1 MKPSIKSGSPGTTK
15 SSSSKQSRRAAL
27 FSAWFMA
34 SAALISIGQ
43 SGQGSLGT
51 QVLTATQT
59 RTAPAA
65 TADPVLKAM
74 GDELDRSIS
83 ELKLNDLDKPYFIQ
97 YVVYDDEDF
106 TASSTFGALSRSSQT
121 HQRLVH
127 SQVRVGSYDFDNTG
141 FTGARGGAPSTGVL
155 VQATLDDN
163 YDALRHSLW
172 LATDSAYKSAVETIA
187 QKRAYTDNRTTQEDP
202 VPDFSREKATT
213 ITTAKMKMQLDRTKV
228 ENQLREWSK
237 IFRDFPAVQTSNVS
251 YHARLNH
258 RYIANSEG
266 TRTLEPQLLIALQA
280 NASTQAADGM
290 TVTISLPFSARSFED
305 MPSTQEVSNAIRQMA
320 KDVTMLRSAPVLD
333 ANYSGPAL
341 LVGQASTEMFARVLA
356 PNLIEQRGPIG
367 GRGAQSTGSAL
378 LDRMNRPVLPA
389 SISVYD
395 DPTQMKAGD
404 KPLIGF
410 YRVDDQGIP
419 AQRVS
424 LVEDGLLTNLLTSR
438 RPSKDRMQSNGHGRG
453 IPGRETAQISN
464 FVVKAV
470 KDAKSYEDLKKELMK
485 LAKDE
490 RLDYGIMIKQLS
502 GNQGSIGTPVLTY
515 KVYVA
520 DGREELVRGAT
531 AGALTVQSL
540 RHIQAVGSDSYIA
553 NRLVGTQSAETATS
567 VIAPSVILEELGLDR
582 PSGTQQKPATL
593 TNPYFS
599 N

>member
-1 MKPSIKSGSPGTTK
+1 MKPSKKPGSQL
-15 SSSSKQSRRAAL
+15 KQSRRAAL

-43 SGQGSLGT
+43 SGQGGLGT
-51 QVLTATQT
+51 AVLSATQA

-65 TADPVLKAM
+65 ISDPVLKAM
-74 GDELDRSIS
+74 SDELDRSMTQ
-83 ELKLNDLDKPYFIQ
+83 LKLNDLDKPYFIQ

-106 TASSTFGALSRSSQT
+106 TAAATFGALSRSSQT

-127 SQVRVGSYDFDNTG
+127 SQVRVGNYDFDNTG
-141 FTGARGGAPSTGVL
+141 FSGARGAGASTGVL
-155 VQATLDDN
+155 AQAPLDDN

-187 QKRAYTDNRTTQEDP
+187 QKRAYTQNRTTQEDP
-202 VPDFSREKATT
+202 VPDFSKEQATV
-213 ITTAKMKMQLDRTKV
+213 TTAGKMKMQFDRAKV

-237 IFRDFPAVQTSNVS
+237 LFRDFPAVQTSSIS

-258 RYIANSEG
+258 RYIVNSEG
-266 TRTLEPQLLIALQA
+266 SRTLEPQLLIALQA

-290 TVTISLPFSARSFED
+290 TINIALPFSARSFDD
-305 MPSTQEVSNAIRQMA
+305 MPSTQEVSTAIRQMA
-320 KDVTMLRSAPVLD
+320 KEVTTLRTAPSLD

-341 LVGQASTEMFARVLA
+341 LVGQAATEMFARVLA
-356 PNLIEQRGPIG
+356 PNLTEERGPIG

-378 LDRMNRPVLPA
+378 LDRMKRPVLPA
-389 SISVYD
+389 NISVYD

-404 KPLIGF
+404 KPLVGF
-410 YRVDDQGIP
+410 YKIDDQGIP
-419 AQRVS
+419 AQRIS

-438 RPSKDRMQSNGHGRG
+438 RPSKDRLQSNGHGRG
-453 IPGRETAQISN
+453 IPGRETAQITN
-464 FVVKAV
+464 FVVKAD
-470 KDAKSYEDLKKELMK
+470 KDAKSYEELKQELIK

-531 AGALTVQSL
+531 AGTLTVQSL
-540 RHIQAVGSDSYIA
+540 RHIQAVGSDSFIA
-553 NRLVGTQSAETATS
+553 NRLVGTQGAETATT

>member
-1 MKPSIKSGSPGTTK
+1 MKPSMKSGLKK
-15 SSSSKQSRRAAL
+15 SSSLKQSRTAAI
-27 FSAWFMA
+27 FSVWFMA

-43 SGQGSLGT
+43 SGTPILS
-51 QVLTATQT
+51 ATQT

-65 TADPVLKAM
+65 TSDPVLKAM
-74 GDELDRSIS
+74 GDELDRSIAQ
-83 ELKLNDLDKPYFIQ
+83 LKLNDLDKPYFIQ

-106 TASSTFGALSRSSQT
+106 TASATFGALSRSSQT

-141 FTGARGGAPSTGVL
+141 FTGARGGGASTGVL
-155 VQATLDDN
+155 AQATLDDN
-163 YDALRHSLW
+163 YDALRHALW

-187 QKRAYTDNRTTQEDP
+187 QKRAYTQNRTTQEDP
-202 VPDFSREKATT
+202 VPDFSQEKATT
-213 ITTAKMKMQLDRTKV
+213 TVVGKMKMQLDRPKV

-237 IFRDFPAVQTSNVS
+237 IFRDFPAVQTSGVS

-266 TRTLEPQLLIALQA
+266 SRTLEPQLLIALQI

-290 TVTISLPFSARSFED
+290 TINLSLPFSARSFDE
-305 MPSTQEVSNAIRQMA
+305 MPSTQDVSNAIRQMA
-320 KDVTMLRSAPVLD
+320 KDVTTLRTAPPLD

-341 LVGQASTEMFARVLA
+341 LIGQAATEMFARVLA
-356 PNLIEQRGPIG
+356 PNLTEERGPIG

-378 LDRMNRPVLPA
+378 LDRMKRPVLPA
-389 SISVYD
+389 NISVYD

-410 YRVDDQGIP
+410 YKIDDQGIP

-438 RPSKDRMQSNGHGRG
+438 RPSKDRLQSNGHGRG

-464 FVVKAV
+464 FVVKAD
-470 KDAKSYEDLKKELMK
+470 KDAKSYNEMKQELIK

-531 AGALTVQSL
+531 AGTLTVQSL
-540 RHIQAVGSDSYIA
+540 RHIQAVGNDSFVA
-553 NRLVGTQSAETATS
+553 NRLVGTQGAETATT

>member
-1 MKPSIKSGSPGTTK
+1 MKLRMTPGTLETRK
-15 SSSSKQSRRAAL
+15 RHSLKQSRQAAW

-34 SAALISIGQ
+34 SAAFIAIGQ
-43 SGQGSLGT
+43 GQQGG
-51 QVLTATQT
+51 QILTATQA
-59 RTAPAA
+59 RTAPAVV
-65 TADPVLKAM
+65 TDPVLKAM
-74 GDELDRSIS
+74 GDEMDRSIV

-106 TASSTFGALSRSSQT
+106 TASATFGALSRSTQT

-127 SQVRVGSYDFDNTG
+127 AQVRVGNYDFDNTG
-141 FTGARGGAPSTGVL
+141 FAGARGGGTNTGVL
-155 VQATLDDN
+155 AQATLDDN

-172 LATDSAYKSAVETIA
+172 LATDSAYKSAVEVIA
-187 QKRAYTDNRTTQEDP
+187 QKRAYTQNRTTQDDP
-202 VPDFSREKATT
+202 VPDFSREKPT
-213 ITTAKMKMQLDRTKV
+213 ITTAAKMKMQLDRAKV

-237 IFRDFPAVQTSNVS
+237 IFRDFPSVQTSSVS

-258 RYIANSEG
+258 RFIVNSEG
-266 TRTLEPQLLIALQA
+266 SRTLEPQLLIALQA

-290 TVTISLPFSARSFED
+290 AVTIALPFSARSFD
-305 MPSTQEVSNAIRQMA
+305 DLPSTQEVSNAIRQMA
-320 KDVTMLRSAPVLD
+320 KDVTGLRTAPVLD

-341 LVGQASTEMFARVLA
+341 LVGQAATEMFARILA
-356 PNLIEQRGPIG
+356 PNLTEERGPIG
-367 GRGAQSTGSAL
+367 GRGAQATGSAL
-378 LDRMNRPVLPA
+378 LDRLKRPVLPA
-389 SISVYD
+389 SISVFD
-395 DPTQMKAGD
+395 DPTLTKSGD
-404 KPLIGF
+404 KPLVGF

-438 RPSKDRMQSNGHGRG
+438 RPSKDRLQSNGHGRG

-464 FVVKAV
+464 FVVKAD
-470 KDAKSYEDLKKELMK
+470 KDAKSYAELKQELMK

-531 AGALTVQSL
+531 VGALTVQSL
-540 RHIQAVGSDSYIA
+540 RHIQAVGTDTFIA
-553 NRLVGTQSAETATS
+553 NRLVGTQGAETATS
-567 VIAPSVILEELGLDR
+567 VVAPSVILEELGLDR